1 MVIAHLDAF
10 RDRVRAE
17 APREL
22 GGARR
27 HARAGAR
34 SQTEAA
40 IVDQGGRLALKQM
53 KGCDQACK
61 YNRNIIRKEN
71 ADGVAVG
78 YVED

>member
-1 MVIAHLDAF
+1 MVVAHLDAF
-10 RDRVRAE
+10 CDRVRAE

-53 KGCDQACK
+53 KGCDQCK
-61 YNRNIIRKEN
+61 YNRNIIQKEN
-71 ADGVAVG
+71 ADGVDVG